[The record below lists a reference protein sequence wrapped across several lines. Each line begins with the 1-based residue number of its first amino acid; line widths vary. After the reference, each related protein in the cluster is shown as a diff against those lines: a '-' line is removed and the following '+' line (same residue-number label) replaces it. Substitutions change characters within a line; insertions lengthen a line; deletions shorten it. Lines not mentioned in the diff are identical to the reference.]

1 MPEYIYVLGMDGRPQ
16 MPTTRRRHVQKLL
29 NTGKARIAG
38 HVPFTIQLLYKNDP
52 VLQPVVLALDPGRT
66 NIGLA
71 ALSLKGDLLFSAVAE
86 TRNREIAKL
95 IQERRMH
102 RRASRN
108 GERRARQRLAKRFGT
123 VLKAG
128 HHSGGPEE
136 APFGEEP
143 CERCRCHLTVWK
155 RCVFRKG
162 GHARRCITGRC
173 GDINVRSMRQIQE
186 RDGKHQ
192 TQKPSVMP
200 RIHQK

>member
-16 MPTTRRRHVQKLL
+16 MPATRRRHIQKLL

-108 GERRARQRLAKRFGT
+108 GERRAGNGWQRD
-123 VLKAG
+123 
-128 HHSGGPEE
+128 SGPY
-136 APFGEEP
+136 
-143 CERCRCHLTVWK
+143 
-155 RCVFRKG
+155 
-162 GHARRCITGRC
+162 
-173 GDINVRSMRQIQE
+173 
-186 RDGKHQ
+186 
-192 TQKPSVMP
+192 
-200 RIHQK
+200 